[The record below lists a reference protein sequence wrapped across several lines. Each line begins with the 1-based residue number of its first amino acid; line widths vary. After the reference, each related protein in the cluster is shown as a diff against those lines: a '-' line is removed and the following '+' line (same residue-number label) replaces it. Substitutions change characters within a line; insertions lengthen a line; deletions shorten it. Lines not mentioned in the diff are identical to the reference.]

1 MATGGE
7 GPAASMATTIICQLT
22 SQPRVLPSLIKA
34 GAAEHLASHGCLTSA
49 SQGRL
54 PTAAMVAAEAAL
66 APSPEWIE
74 GGDPGQLRI

>member
-1 MATGGE
+1 MPTCE
-7 GPAASMATTIICQLT
+7 PTFIEYGPNV
-22 SQPRVLPSLIKA
+22 P
-34 GAAEHLASHGCLTSA
+34 GAPVHLASHGCLT
-49 SQGRL
+49 QTL